1 MNTNA
6 YSIDSTLPMR
16 AGCCCCLAIFLIAKL
31 ACGSPK
37 TLGDHLLPVDESAF
51 RSQYRTIVNKQLLVT
66 PGDLA
71 RCVWLPGNVGTE
83 GTVSLY
89 KSTRKN
95 SSAKSEYKMT
105 VTQASKP
112 LWEELN
118 KGITHSRVAVTRF
131 DLSVPEGMAL
141 AISDLWRAMLV
152 RVSDSPHDNSTSLDS
167 STEVFSATV
176 AGHETIGRL
185 DKNPTNRN
193 SLELLD
199 IANSLLEYF
208 NYPASERPQRA
219 KQIQQRASSLK
230 ERVEATTNESARR

>member
-1 MNTNA
+1 MKTNA
-6 YSIDSTLPMR
+6 YSICSSLPMR
-16 AGCCCCLAIFLIAKL
+16 AGCWCCLAIFLIARP
-31 ACGSPK
+31 ACGAPK
-37 TLGDHLLPVDESAF
+37 TLGDHLLPVDESGLG
-51 RSQYRTIVNKQLLVT
+51 SQYRTIVNRQLLVT

-89 KSTRKN
+89 KSRRN
-95 SSAKSEYKMT
+95 SSSAKSEYKMT

-112 LWEELN
+112 LWEEFC
-118 KGITHSRVAVTRF
+118 KGVTHTRIPITRF
-131 DLSVPEGMAL
+131 DLTVPQGMAL

-152 RVSDSPHDNSTSLDS
+152 RVSHSSRNNSISLDS
-167 STEVFSATV
+167 STELFSARV
-176 AGHETIGRL
+176 AGHEAIGRL
-185 DKNPTNRN
+185 DKNPANRN

-219 KQIQQRASSLK
+219 KQIQQRASALK
-230 ERVEATTNESARR
+230 ERVEADHK

>member
-6 YSIDSTLPMR
+6 YSICSTLLMR
-16 AGCCCCLAIFLIAKL
+16 AGCCCCLAILLIAKP

-37 TLGDHLLPVDESAF
+37 TLGDHLLPVDESGIG
-51 RSQYRTIVNKQLLVT
+51 SQYRTVVNKQLLVT
-66 PGDLA
+66 PGELA

-95 SSAKSEYKMT
+95 SSGKSEYKMT

-112 LWEELN
+112 LWEEFY
-118 KGITHSRVAVTRF
+118 KGVTQTRIPVTRF

-152 RVSDSPHDNSTSLDS
+152 RVSDSPRDNSISLDS
-167 STEVFSATV
+167 STELFSATV

-185 DKNPTNRN
+185 DKNPANRN

-199 IANSLLEYF
+199 IANSMLEYF
-208 NYPASERPQRA
+208 NYPESERPQRA
-219 KQIQQRASSLK
+219 KQIQRRASALK
-230 ERVEATTNESARR
+230 ERVEADHK